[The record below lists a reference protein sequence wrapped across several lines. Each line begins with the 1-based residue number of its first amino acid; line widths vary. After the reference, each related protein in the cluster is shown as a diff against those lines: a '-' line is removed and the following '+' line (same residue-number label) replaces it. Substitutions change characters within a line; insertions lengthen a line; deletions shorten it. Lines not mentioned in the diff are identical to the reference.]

1 MQIRVQQLGALG
13 SRLPRG
19 LGEPWPPLCPGRV
32 RPGRGV
38 VSPILSF
45 FRGWVGSSS
54 LATLPGGWGQHSRS
68 TAGSLKIQEGLLV
81 PQPRPASQLSV
92 QASPTQDHAVPG
104 PCAPHQ
110 PGHLGP
116 EVCAGHSALWGHRTP
131 ALGRSSPFHSQT
143 WNQALPHELPRPWRQ
158 SRRGQRKEGQHTS
171 PACLTGPEPGR
182 LGEVT
187 PRGELTHCDGSPG
200 RLGRTLAFHLALST
214 WPRGHPEGRPW
225 KASGEA
231 GRVLEGGGSK
241 GKGCFV
247 GLWRLWPV
255 PAFNFP
261 SVRL

>member
-1 MQIRVQQLGALG
+1 MATALPGAGATRPWCCLPHPFILPRLGRQQLPSHPSRWLG
-13 SRLPRG
+13 PAFPFHRWEPEDSRG
-19 LGEPWPPLCPGRV
+19 TAC
-32 RPGRGV
+32 
-38 VSPILSF
+38 
-45 FRGWVGSSS
+45 SS
-54 LATLPGGWGQHSRS
+54 A
-68 TAGSLKIQEGLLV
+68 K
-81 PQPRPASQLSV
+81 ASQPASV

-255 PAFNFP
+255 PAFDFP